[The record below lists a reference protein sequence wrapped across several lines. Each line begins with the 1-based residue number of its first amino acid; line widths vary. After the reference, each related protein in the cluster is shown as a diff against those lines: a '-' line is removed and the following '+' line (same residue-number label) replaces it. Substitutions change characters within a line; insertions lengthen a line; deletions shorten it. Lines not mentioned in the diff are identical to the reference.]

1 MSWRAWLT
9 LALGVAAVLAGLAIW
24 RENSHLKTRG
34 PAEYRPDYVLSDFTM
49 VSLNQQGEEALTLSA
64 PQLRRNPDTRA
75 MDIDQPT
82 FLFPDRNNRRW
93 RATAKTAWVSAKGE
107 EVKLRGDAV
116 IDSPAGDANQGRIT
130 SPTLDVFTEKGKE
143 RATTQDAV
151 VITKPGTIIRGRG
164 LDADFNQ
171 DRVVLHNEV
180 RIQYDPQAAL

>member
-1 MSWRAWLT
+1 MSWRSWLT
-9 LALGVAAVLAGLAIW
+9 VGLAVAAMLAAWAIW
-24 RENSHLKTRG
+24 NENNHLKTRG
-34 PAEYRPDYVLSDFTM
+34 PAEYRPDYVLTDFTM
-49 VSLNQQGEEALTLSA
+49 VSLDERGKEALTVSA
-64 PQLRRNPDTRA
+64 PQLRRNPDTQA
-75 MDIDQPT
+75 MDLDTPT

-93 RATAKTAWVSAKGE
+93 RATSKTAWVSAKGE
-107 EVKLRGDAV
+107 QVKLRGDAV
-116 IDSPAGDANQGRIT
+116 IDSPTGDADQGRIS

-180 RIQYDPQAAL
+180 RIQYAP